1 MDWLTLYT
9 LFLSFLTISSGIP
22 CNRLST
28 TSGWELFSKELKESD
43 RGNMNSNL
51 NFNNFDELPRCTKFP
66 NGESITDH
74 VLKAMLDQM
83 LDKSKSLVVTA

>member
-1 MDWLTLYT
+1 
-9 LFLSFLTISSGIP
+9 
-22 CNRLST
+22 
-28 TSGWELFSKELKESD
+28 
-43 RGNMNSNL
+43 MNSNL

-83 LDKSKSLVVTA
+83 LDKSEFLVATA